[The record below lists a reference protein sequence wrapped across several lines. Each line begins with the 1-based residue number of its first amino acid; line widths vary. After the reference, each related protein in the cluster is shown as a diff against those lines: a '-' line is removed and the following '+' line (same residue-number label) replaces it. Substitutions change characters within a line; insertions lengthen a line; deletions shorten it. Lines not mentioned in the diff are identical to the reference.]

1 MKIPIKRVAVIFLV
15 VLFLFIT
22 PVSAGS
28 PVWLGG
34 YQVGVDGYG
43 QGGPFFAGEY
53 LQAGLFID
61 PFDWNVLNPLVSAAF
76 LVPLFPQTDE
86 PTWIDLQL
94 GLELFSI
101 KNHPVDAM
109 LTRDSHLVP
118 SLHAGILLNFQDLS
132 QSLITMTFQ
141 PFSFFFGEK
150 TIRLLG
156 VRFHYNVGS
165 SSYGWGLRIFEIS
178 QFLW

>member
-1 MKIPIKRVAVIFLV
+1 VKIPIKQVVVIFIV
-15 VLFLFIT
+15 VISLFIT

-34 YQVGVDGYG
+34 YQVGVEGYG

-61 PFDWNVLNPLVSAAF
+61 PFDWNVMNPLASVAF
-76 LVPLFPQTDE
+76 LVPVFPQTIE
-86 PTWIDLQL
+86 PTWIELQV

-101 KNHPVDAM
+101 KNHPVDAI
-109 LTRDSHLVP
+109 LTRESDLVP
-118 SLHAGILLNFQDLS
+118 SLHAGILFNPQDFS
-132 QSLITMTFQ
+132 QSIITMTLQ

-156 VRFHYNVGS
+156 LRVHYNVGS
-165 SSYGWGLRIFEIS
+165 SSYSWGLRIFEIS